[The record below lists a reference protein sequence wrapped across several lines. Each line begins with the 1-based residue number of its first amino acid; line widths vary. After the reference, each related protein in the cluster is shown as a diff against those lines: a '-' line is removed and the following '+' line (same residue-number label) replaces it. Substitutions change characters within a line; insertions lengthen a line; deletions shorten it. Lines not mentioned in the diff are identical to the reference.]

1 MGDRHKG
8 MNIMHN
14 NVNTVMDEDVIDTP
28 VIQQNLRRIT
38 TDLTDN

>member
-1 MGDRHKG
+1 

-38 TDLTDN
+38 MDLTDN

>member
-1 MGDRHKG
+1 